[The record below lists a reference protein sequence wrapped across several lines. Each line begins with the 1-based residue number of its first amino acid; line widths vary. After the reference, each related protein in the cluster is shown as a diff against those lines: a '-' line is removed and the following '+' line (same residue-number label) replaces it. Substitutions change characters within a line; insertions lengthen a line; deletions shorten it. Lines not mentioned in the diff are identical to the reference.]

1 MKTTIFPADP
11 ELHRRSGVKSLIP
24 QVLNLLLAGSYLVM
38 ILLLVSAPVR
48 RLGGMGGVMG
58 NGVNAGMG
66 GSTVSL
72 PSVYI
77 LFSLLILV
85 HLVSLYRSHL
95 SWHLI
100 MTVGLCMIISST
112 LTLGLLFYVRQYANL
127 LQSVYP
133 VPSLVYSS
141 LILSFLLGVYGVT
154 DLVRKRHSI
163 EENEKEGSRST
174 FPLSQERYRNVR
186 LLTEG
191 GVGTIWYAERIS
203 DDLPVVV
210 KVPRRDDEKTGMSFM
225 QEINVWKDLEHPHI
239 ATVLSAN
246 ILPVPYIEIE
256 YMPATLADLEKP
268 IPVSQAV
275 QIITSVV
282 SALIYAHDRGVAH
295 CDIKP
300 SNILLT
306 GENVP
311 RLTDWGL
318 ARSGSSRWSVSGFS
332 PRYAAPEQNQPN
344 PECGYGT
351 DIWQIGM
358 VFTELLTGRAEIPSG
373 DEPVFLQHKG
383 AVLLPVLQRCLAPDL
398 QDRYRSAKALMEDL
412 NAILSCL

>member
-11 ELHRRSGVKSLIP
+11 ELLRRSGVKSLTP
-24 QVLNLLLAGSYLVM
+24 HVLNLLLAGSYLVL
-38 ILLLVSAPVR
+38 ILLLASSPAHR
-48 RLGGMGGVMG
+48 YGGMGGPMSG
-58 NGVNAGMG
+58 GVNAGMG

-72 PSVYI
+72 PLVYL
-77 LFSLLILV
+77 LFSLLIIV
-85 HLVSLYRSHL
+85 HLASLYRSRL
-95 SWHLI
+95 PWHLF
-100 MTVGLCMIISST
+100 MAVGLGMIISST
-112 LTLGLLFYVRQYANL
+112 LTLGLFFFVRQYSNL

-133 VPSLVYSS
+133 VPSLVSIS

-154 DLVRKRHSI
+154 ELVRKRHSM
-163 EENEKEGSRST
+163 EENEKDGSRST
-174 FPLSQERYRNVR
+174 FPLSQERYRNIR

-210 KVPRRDDEKTGMSFM
+210 KVPRRDDEQTGMSFM
-225 QEINVWKDLEHPHI
+225 QEISVWKDLEHPHI
-239 ATVLSAN
+239 AQVLSAN

-256 YMPATLADLEKP
+256 YLPGTLADLEKP
-268 IPVSQAV
+268 LPVPQAL
-275 QIITSVV
+275 QIITSLV

-306 GENVP
+306 QDNVP

-332 PRYAAPEQNQPN
+332 PRYAAPEQNLPN
-344 PECGYGT
+344 PGCGYGT

-358 VFTELLTGRAEIPSG
+358 VFTDLLTGRAEFPSET
-373 DEPVFLQHKG
+373 EPVFLQREG
-383 AVLLPVLQRCLAPDL
+383 ADILPVLQRCLASDPH
-398 QDRYRSAKALMEDL
+398 DRYRSAKALMEDL
-412 NAILSCL
+412 NAILSRS